1 LKYPKPWVIDIK
13 NRILFVISVI
23 LLSFFLASC
32 SRISKD
38 LDDERLNVIVSILP
52 QKTFVEAVGG
62 DLVNVKELIPI
73 GASPSTYEPKP
84 SDLIAIEK
92 ADVYFRIGYIQFEKS
107 HLDKFVNLNSKMKV
121 VDTSQ
126 GIILRYF
133 EEEEEH
139 SHEHNEDSLEAEDTH
154 EHNEE
159 KHSDMSADP
168 HIWLS
173 PMLVKKQID
182 VISQTLSEKDPV
194 NAQNYYRNA
203 KEFKEQL
210 DSLHVEIKLELGK
223 LKTNKLL
230 VFHPA
235 WGYFADEYGLKQIAI
250 EQSGKEPTPKQL
262 QQIITQAKEEDI
274 KVIFIQSQFNKD
286 IAESIASEVG
296 AIVISIDPLS
306 ESYVDNLRNIA
317 KTIKENLDK

>member
-1 LKYPKPWVIDIK
+1 MKYPKPWVIDIK

-32 SRISKD
+32 NRISKD

-73 GASPSTYEPKP
+73 GASPATYEPKP

-154 EHNEE
+154 EHTEE